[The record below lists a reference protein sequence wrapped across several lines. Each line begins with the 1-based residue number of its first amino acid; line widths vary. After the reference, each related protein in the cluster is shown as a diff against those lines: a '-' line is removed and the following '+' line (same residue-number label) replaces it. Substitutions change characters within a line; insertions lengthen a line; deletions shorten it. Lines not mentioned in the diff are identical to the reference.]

1 MGVADRTPVF
11 LHGLIDVLADD
22 EVDVVG
28 VGTAAEVRELIGR
41 NPDALVIDL
50 RLIGEDPSLCATARE
65 QGVAVVV
72 TVADD
77 GADRVL
83 SIVEEGVNGLWDRD
97 GDVTEL
103 RRVVS
108 GALAGTTVV
117 STDVGAALLE
127 RVAAMG
133 AAAREM
139 SGRLTTREHEILGLM
154 ARGAGNRAIADAL
167 FISENTVRNHVRNV
181 LDKLQAGTR
190 TEAVVRAVRAGLI
203 RLG

>member
-1 MGVADRTPVF
+1 MF
-11 LHGLIDVLADD
+11 LHGLVDVLGDE

-28 VGTAAEVRELIGR
+28 VGTAPEVRELIGR
-41 NPDALVIDL
+41 SPDALVIDL
-50 RLIGEDPSLCATARE
+50 RLIREDPSLCATARE

-83 SIVEEGVNGLWDRD
+83 SIVEEGVSGLWDRD

-127 RVAAMG
+127 RVAAVG

-139 SGRLTTREHEILGLM
+139 SGHLTTREHEILGLM
-154 ARGAGNRAIADAL
+154 ARGSGNRAIADTL

-203 RLG
+203 RLS